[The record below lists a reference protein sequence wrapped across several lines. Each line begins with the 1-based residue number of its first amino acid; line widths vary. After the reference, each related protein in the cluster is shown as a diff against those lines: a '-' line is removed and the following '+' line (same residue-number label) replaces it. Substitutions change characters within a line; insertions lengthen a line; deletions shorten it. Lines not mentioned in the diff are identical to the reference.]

1 MWLRR
6 SNACTALLRG
16 WGETNSLLE
25 WSRCHYRMT
34 QVLSSLKGFPEE
46 VFLIVRFFSQ
56 GFPSMS
62 PFLSPYWTRWDC
74 EQWARI
80 QRRVNVAQVEETR
93 ALRDAGRTAQKCP
106 KRHWSMW
113 RETASTR
120 CSGSL
125 PSQVF
130 HWFCLHST
138 FKLLLGLD
146 ACKDSIYSLCLLHQ
160 RCFFIYSEFWDSYHS
175 SFSCLTSE
183 AVQE

>member
-1 MWLRR
+1 MPLQNDTSSLQPQRL
-6 SNACTALLRG
+6 SRG
-16 WGETNSLLE
+16 SVPYSQIFSPRFSFHVSFPFSLLNTL
-25 WSRCHYRMT
+25 R
-34 QVLSSLKGFPEE
+34 L
-46 VFLIVRFFSQ
+46 
-56 GFPSMS
+56 
-62 PFLSPYWTRWDC
+62 
-74 EQWARI
+74 WAVSKDK
-80 QRRVNVAQVEETR
+80 RRVNVAQVEETR

-138 FKLLLGLD
+138 FKLLPGLD
-146 ACKDSIYSLCLLHQ
+146 ACKDSIYSLCLLRQ
-160 RCFFIYSEFWDSYHS
+160 RCFFIYSELWDSYHS